1 MNVKNPFPYDKYLTG
16 VLVLSTAADRVG
28 LCYFNSWF
36 LQLATNRC
44 ELNNIELPMCRYYY
58 VQDLDREHYL
68 KSSESNPNLLI
79 PTQERALVDYIKL
92 EEEYGDEGI
101 LIESL
106 QSYLAQHSDNLEK
119 LYEVADFFKLP
130 REELEYWL
138 KEAREESYMSEG

>member
-1 MNVKNPFPYDKYLTG
+1 MLIKNKFPYDQYFDG
-16 VLVLSTAADRVG
+16 VLTLSTAANRVG

-36 LQLATNRC
+36 LQIAVNSQ
-44 ELNNIELPMCRYYY
+44 ELDNIELPMCQYIYYPN
-58 VQDLDREHYL
+58 LDREHYL
-68 KSSESNPNLLI
+68 NPSKSNPNLLI